1 MEMGN
6 IAQEI
11 IKKSE
16 VHYKTEYNDYK
27 TILDEMDNGK
37 FDTIYE
43 VARFAY
49 EPSVFPAQ
57 GKLPPYRGGILLRS
71 DTGQPH

>member
-27 TILDEMDNGK
+27 TILDEMDKGK

-49 EPSVFPAQ
+49 EHGVKVGLKA
-57 GKLPPYRGGILLRS
+57 GIAGAVDVVKEKIRG
-71 DTGQPH
+71 